1 MPKMNYSIMPQ
12 TISIDMVN
20 DTLDG
25 TNTIYYVSKAS
36 LDVIAETL
44 GDGWTTTE
52 LTNEIATSAV
62 NFRDNNSTRVLDNEK
77 SIPCLVNPTMY
88 PYLYFPLFYAN
99 NLCQNLMVNVISLSG
114 TLITWDNIGTHGVAV
129 NTIDIYSFNSKTK
142 ALCGPV
148 ENNGNNT
155 SAIIFS
161 ENGVMCPDK
170 VQGNNATYDLA
181 VVLSDSNGEY
191 YSTTFNAMQTGY
203 TRTVFEPVFCRFDAS
218 ISFDGIY
225 VITRGDDDSEK
236 TVVFNNITYKIFG
249 GPHTVSRPNRP
260 KLVVSSEIVGAA

>member
-12 TISIDMVN
+12 TISIDRVS

-25 TNTIYYVSKAS
+25 TNTIYYVPKTS
-36 LDVIAETL
+36 LDNIAETL

-52 LTNEIATSAV
+52 LTNEIATSSV
-62 NFRDNNSTRVLDNEK
+62 NFRDNNSTRVLGNEK
-77 SIPCLVNPTMY
+77 SIPCLINPTMY

-99 NLCQNLMVNVISLSG
+99 NMGQNLMVNIISLSG
-114 TLITWDNIGTHGVAV
+114 TLITWDAIGAHGTAV
-129 NTIDIYSFNSKTK
+129 NTIDVYSFNSKTK

-161 ENGVMCPDK
+161 ENGVMCPDR
-170 VQGNNATYDLA
+170 VQGSNGTNDLC

-191 YSTTFNAMQTGY
+191 YTTPFNNMLVGY
-203 TRTVFEPVFCRFDAS
+203 TRTVFEPVFCRSDAS
-218 ISFDGIY
+218 IPFNGIY
-225 VITRGDDDSEK
+225 VLTRGDDDSEK

-249 GPHTVSRPNRP
+249 GPHIATRPNRP
-260 KLVVSSEIVGAA
+260 KLVVSSEIVG

>member
-25 TNTIYYVSKAS
+25 TTTIYYVPKTS
-36 LDVIAETL
+36 LDAIAETL

-52 LTNEIATSAV
+52 LSNEIATSAV
-62 NFRDNNSTRVLDNEK
+62 NFRDNNTSRVLDNEK
-77 SIPCLVNPTMY
+77 SIPCLINPTMY

-99 NLCQNLMVNVISLSG
+99 NLQQNLMVNVISLSG
-114 TLITWDNIGTHGVAV
+114 ELITWDTIGMHGVAV
-129 NTIDIYSFNSKTK
+129 NTIDVYSFNSKTK
-142 ALCGPV
+142 ALCGPN

-161 ENGVMCPDK
+161 ENGVMCPDR
-170 VQGNNATYDLA
+170 VHGNSGTNDLCI
-181 VVLSDSNGEY
+181 VLSNSNGERY
-191 YSTTFNAMQTGY
+191 VTTFSAMLIGY

-218 ISFDGIY
+218 IPFDGIY
-225 VITRGDDDSEK
+225 VLTRGDDDYEK
-236 TVVFNNITYKIFG
+236 TIVFNNITYKIFG
-249 GPHTVSRPNRP
+249 GAHIAARPNRP
-260 KLVVSSEIVGAA
+260 KLVVSSEIVG